1 MKKICLII
9 LIGACAACSKSH
21 DNPAPASPP
30 ASLTRIKKQTSG
42 GNVYTYSYDSQ
53 GKAMKMENNDGS
65 RKEYEYATGKVT
77 RKYYNSAG
85 VYQSSNSEELNPDGF
100 SVRSTTSSQPTWE
113 TLFTYNADKTLA
125 KIISQSNSITVKDYF
140 WNKGNLD
147 SIRFSSQNG
156 TWNYTN
162 VMTYYIDKPNV
173 LSDDVF
179 GEPYWGMNSKNLL
192 KSSVNHFP
200 DGSSSVKN
208 DYTYEFDSQSRVTK
222 ETITVDNGN
231 IYITLNTYN

>member
-1 MKKICLII
+1 MKKICLIFF
-9 LIGACAACSKSH
+9 IGAFAACSKSH
-21 DNPAPASPP
+21 VNPTSTSLPT
-30 ASLTRIKKQTSG
+30 SLTRIKKQTSG
-42 GNVYTYSYDSQ
+42 GNVYTYWYNPQ
-53 GKAMKMENNDGS
+53 GKAVKVENSDGS
-65 RKEYEYATGKVT
+65 RKEYEYAAGKVT
-77 RKYYNSAG
+77 RKYYNTAG
-85 VYQSSNSEELNPDGF
+85 VYQYSSIEELDVNGYT
-100 SVRSTTSSQPTWE
+100 VRSTNSSQPAWE

-140 WNKGNLD
+140 WNNGNLD

-162 VMTYYIDKPNV
+162 VMTYYTDKPNG

-179 GEPYWGMNSKNLL
+179 GEQYWGINSKNLL

-200 DGSSSVKN
+200 DGSSSIKN
-208 DYTYEFDSQSRVTK
+208 DYTYEFDSQSRVAK